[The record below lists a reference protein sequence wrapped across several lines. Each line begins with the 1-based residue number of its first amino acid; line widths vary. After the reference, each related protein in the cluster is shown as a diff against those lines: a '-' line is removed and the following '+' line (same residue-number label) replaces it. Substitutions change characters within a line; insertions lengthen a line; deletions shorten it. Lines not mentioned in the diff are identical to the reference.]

1 MMMMPPRP
9 SSSRSSRLSTDR
21 CWIEMLRRTPRI
33 TRRGGGGGEGGEGG
47 WRMSRYK
54 ELIGLNKLVP
64 ALAGA
69 VGLSYVR
76 GRGGALVGGT
86 VWA

>member
-1 MMMMPPRP
+1 
-9 SSSRSSRLSTDR
+9 
-21 CWIEMLRRTPRI
+21 MLRRTPRV
-33 TRRGGGGGEGGEGG
+33 TPRPGRGAGGGGEGGEGG

-54 ELIGLNKLVP
+54 ELVGLNKLVP

-69 VGLSYVR
+69 FGLSYVR

>member
-1 MMMMPPRP
+1 
-9 SSSRSSRLSTDR
+9 
-21 CWIEMLRRTPRI
+21 
-33 TRRGGGGGEGGEGG
+33 
-47 WRMSRYK
+47 MSRYK

-69 VGLSYVR
+69 FGLSYVR